1 MYSILDK
8 TTVTFAMC
16 LNAHMLLFV
25 VFAGTTCQNWTAGC
39 HQGHGCHRGKP

>member
-25 VFAGTTCQNWTAGC
+25 FAGTTCQDWTAGC